1 MNCILVG
8 YKSIHISQ
16 IVSQFFTLSEKKTV
30 SKIWF
35 DILVE
40 TIQQTSRAG
49 DYELSVKGKVV
60 NTSGFAFLWFRS
72 EPLNSSV
79 VALRKLWGNSK

>member
-1 MNCILVG
+1 MNIKAYTYLRL
-8 YKSIHISQ
+8 SIS
-16 IVSQFFTLSEKKTV
+16 FLLFEKKTV

-49 DYELSVKGKVV
+49 DGELSVKGKVV
-60 NTSGFAFLWFRS
+60 NTSGFALMWFWS
-72 EPLNSSV
+72 EPLNSSF
-79 VALRKLWGNSK
+79 VAPRKL